1 MNTKQ
6 RQLKFVLDHLESG
19 ETLTAVK
26 ARCIYGI
33 ESLSSRISELK
44 KQGHKIESIEIGG
57 GFVKYELDD
66 NRSFIPDPKFAIK
79 FDIEDDNAPLER
91 EFFDFLK
98 RNDALDSYIE
108 LRTANLIDYD
118 IDGFSLPRSVTSYI
132 AAAFTWPDESYMQ
145 WCNLFNSWT
154 RKLEELESH
163 V

>member
-6 RQLKFVLDHLESG
+6 RQLKFTLDHLESG

-57 GFVKYELDD
+57 GFVKYVLDD
-66 NRSFIPDPKFAIK
+66 NQ
-79 FDIEDDNAPLER
+79 PLER
-91 EFFDFLK
+91 EFFEFLK
-98 RNDALDSYIE
+98 KEGVLDEYIK
-108 LRTANLIDYD
+108 LNTASTMSGAIA
-118 IDGFSLPRSVTSYI
+118 GVFSLSRIDDPRRYSSS
-132 AAAFTWPDESYMQ
+132 AFSWPPRDYNEWLRISA
-145 WCNLFNSWT
+145 SWT
-154 RKLEELESH
+154 SLIINKLQH

>member
-57 GFVKYELDD
+57 GFVKYVLDD
-66 NRSFIPDPKFAIK
+66 NQPF
-79 FDIEDDNAPLER
+79 ER
-91 EFFDFLK
+91 EFFDFLQ
-98 RNDALDSYIE
+98 RNDALDSYIHNRITALEKTGKPEFE
-108 LRTANLIDYD
+108 LPDRPVAYISRALCWSETGQ
-118 IDGFSLPRSVTSYI
+118 GFNFWERLNVKWRNKFQSLT
-132 AAAFTWPDESYMQ
+132 
-145 WCNLFNSWT
+145 T
-154 RKLEELESH
+154 RRH